1 MECTLKNGFIFNA
14 LSETIIDLRN
24 IFQIAV
30 SADPRYGP
38 IYNVD
43 VARKLGLGLLRHGY
57 APGSRKPIFLIGYSG
72 GAQIAVGAANYLH
85 KGFGSPI
92 YVVSVGGVLTD
103 GPGVA
108 HVERVFHLNAAHD
121 YIPLFGSVFYP
132 GHWPLLPHST
142 WNQARRAGKIA
153 VIDTGPMKH
162 TGRGDYFDRKAKL
175 PSGQIHADKTADI
188 VSGVIADTLDGQIR
202 ESQKPDA
209 NIASGFCFCS
219 VIP

>member
-30 SADPRYGP
+30 SADPRY
-38 IYNVD
+38 V
-43 VARKLGLGLLRHGY
+43 
-57 APGSRKPIFLIGYSG
+57 
-72 GAQIAVGAANYLH
+72 
-85 KGFGSPI
+85 
-92 YVVSVGGVLTD
+92 
-103 GPGVA
+103 
-108 HVERVFHLNAAHD
+108 
-121 YIPLFGSVFYP
+121 
-132 GHWPLLPHST
+132 PHST